1 MRPMKASYLLLCAL
15 VAAGTVLAQT
25 MLAQTVFAQSQASG
39 PAAGWATASVQ
50 GRVAKDPGGEPV
62 KKALVELIAENQ
74 NEGGDYTAVTGSD
87 GTFRMEGVAP
97 GRYRLFVERTGYLEV
112 EKHHARADGR
122 VLTLTAGQELTDL
135 LVRLQPAAVVEG
147 RVTDEDG
154 DPLPDAQVAVLRQ
167 TFVAGRSR
175 WQQAGS
181 ERTNDLGEYRIAGL
195 AAGNYFVSVSPPPD
209 FKSLIAAASNAPAA
223 DAGADLRAT
232 DARNTDAHTTDAHT
246 TDAHG
251 TDAHGGGATAYA
263 TTYYPGTQ
271 DLRQAAAV
279 QLHAGDEFPVNFS
292 LTPSASLVVRGS
304 IANLTAGTSALVMLQ
319 SKDFNLTLNGAEI
332 RKDGSFE
339 IRDVAPGTY
348 TVVATVSG
356 GTPLMARQAL
366 QVASENVDGVHL
378 VPQAGGWVRGRL
390 RVESKSA
397 ARLDAGQFFLS
408 LRSAEGDDDVLGALT
423 LGEGFGTVAHVS
435 GDGSF
440 EWKNV
445 PPGRYYVELAGDPG
459 ASADWFIKS
468 VTAGGREAA
477 DTGFSVGGGMAAVDL
492 VASAN
497 GALVDGVVTDATG
510 EALANAT
517 VVAVPETRL
526 RTRPDRYRK
535 GVSDQSGRFTLH
547 GLPPGEYTLFA
558 WESVDGEAY
567 YNPEFIK
574 SYEGQGRALR
584 VSEAERKSLQL
595 TVIPAGEDQQ

>member
-1 MRPMKASYLLLCAL
+1 M
-15 VAAGTVLAQT
+15 
-25 MLAQTVFAQSQASG
+25 
-39 PAAGWATASVQ
+39 
-50 GRVAKDPGGEPV
+50 
-62 KKALVELIAENQ
+62 
-74 NEGGDYTAVTGSD
+74 
-87 GTFRMEGVAP
+87 
-97 GRYRLFVERTGYLEV
+97 

-122 VLTLTAGQELTDL
+122 VLTLTAGQELTDV

-167 TFVAGRSR
+167 TFVAGRSH

-195 AAGNYFVSVSPPPD
+195 AAGNYYVSVSPPPD

-223 DAGADLRAT
+223 DAGADAHS
-232 DARNTDAHTTDAHT
+232 ADAHNVDTHT
-246 TDAHG
+246 GG
-251 TDAHGGGATAYA
+251 TTAYA

-292 LTPSASLVVRGS
+292 LTPSPSLVVRGS
-304 IANLTAGTSALVMLQ
+304 IANLAAGASALVMLQ

-339 IRDVAPGTY
+339 IRDVAPGAY
-348 TVVATVSG
+348 NVVATVSG
-356 GTPLMARQAL
+356 ATPLMARQAL
-366 QVASENVDGVHL
+366 QVGSENVDGLNL

-390 RVESKSA
+390 RVESKST
-397 ARLDAGQFFLS
+397 ARLEASQFFLS
-408 LRSAEGDDDVLGALT
+408 LRSVDGDDDVLGALT

-468 VTAGGREAA
+468 VTAGGREAT
-477 DTGFSVGGGMAAVDL
+477 DTGFSVGGGVAAVDL

-497 GALVDGVVTDATG
+497 GAVVDGVVTDAAG
-510 EALANAT
+510 GALANAT
-517 VVAVPETRL
+517 VVAVPEARL
-526 RTRPDRYRK
+526 RTRTDRYRK
-535 GVSDQSGRFTLH
+535 MVSDQSGHFTLH
-547 GLPPGEYTLFA
+547 GLPPGEYTFLA
-558 WESVDGEAY
+558 WESMDGEAY
-567 YNPEFIK
+567 YNPEFLK

-584 VSEAERKSLQL
+584 VSEGERKSLQL
-595 TVIPAGEDQQ
+595 VVIPAAEDSQ